1 MNYGKGGQNYL
12 YEVFMEYGTCT
23 DNYFHTKSIGNKNTI
38 MQGYATVYVITDF
51 ENDIISPS
59 AIKSLD
65 ISKIKLLWQHDPKK
79 PIGKINQLFS
89 DHYGL
94 RIEAEINNDI
104 EQGREASSLIKQ
116 GAVDGLSI
124 GFTTEKS
131 SINSNG
137 VRVIEELKL
146 YEVSVVTFPANSMA
160 QIDSIK
166 SQKNIVSKNLQTNLQ
181 ALREHEDQL
190 QVIAKLVSQF

>member
-1 MNYGKGGQNYL
+1 
-12 YEVFMEYGTCT
+12 MEYGTCT

-65 ISKIKLLWQHDPKK
+65 TSKIKLLWQHDPKK

-166 SQKNIVSKNLQTNLQ
+166 SQKNIGSKNLQTNLQ
-181 ALREHEDQL
+181 ALRKHEDQL
-190 QVIAKLVSQF
+190 QAIAKLVSQF